1 MSAATA
7 ATTSSR
13 SRLTGGG
20 VLAALERWLGLTAS
34 GLGLLDFIV
43 VGSITARAT
52 GGRAMFLLVYGAI
65 LVLVAAWLLG
75 RRRLAIDAHRSDL
88 PTRVREGQL
97 VDVEVA
103 LTTRRRLATVV
114 LEDTLP
120 AAFGAPSRLPV
131 ALLPAGQELR
141 HHYTF
146 TPRLRGVYEV
156 GPLLVEWSD
165 PFGLTRRRTVLAG
178 PAKIIVHPS
187 TEQVHDRVISR
198 AWEDPPIRPPVS
210 KPWPT
215 GFEFYGMRDYVHG
228 DDPRRIVWRAS
239 ARTIDPDTGQG
250 RYLVRE
256 AEQGITDQV
265 HLFLDT
271 DRSTHA
277 PGAPSETFET
287 MVRAAASVGVHH
299 LKDGFAVHADINSAR
314 LTKGL
319 RGPRSQLTLL
329 DGLAGIQPE
338 GVPLVRALER
348 LFVTPSRGVHN
359 VIFTPHLDQQS
370 AGRLRLLLQRGT
382 SVLLVLLLWEE
393 SEGGSM
399 HRAGSLGC
407 GVVELRANAPFERVF
422 QRVVGARR

>member
-1 MSAATA
+1 MAAAAAHTA
-7 ATTSSR
+7 SR
-13 SRLTGGG
+13 ARLAGGG
-20 VLAALERWLGLTAS
+20 VLAALERWLGLTS
-34 GLGLLDFIV
+34 TGLGLLGLIA
-43 VGSITARAT
+43 VGFLTARAT
-52 GGRAMFLLVYGAI
+52 GSRAMFLLVYGAV
-65 LVLVAAWLLG
+65 LMLVAAWLLG

-103 LTTRRRLATVV
+103 LTARRRLATIVV
-114 LEDTLP
+114 EDTLP
-120 AAFGAPSRLPV
+120 EPLGASSRLPV
-131 ALLPAGQELR
+131 ALLPPGQELR
-141 HHYTF
+141 HRYTF
-146 TPRLRGVYEV
+146 TPRLRGIYEV

-165 PFGLTRRRTVLAG
+165 PFGLTRRRTVLAA
-178 PAKIIVHPS
+178 PAKVIVHPS

-239 ARTIDPDTGQG
+239 ARTIDPETGAG

-271 DRSTHA
+271 DRATHA
-277 PGAPSETFET
+277 PGQPSETFET
-287 MVRAAASVGVHH
+287 MIRAVASVGVHH
-299 LKDGFAVHADINSAR
+299 LKDGFAVHSDINSER
-314 LTKGL
+314 LTRGL

-329 DGLAGIQPE
+329 DGLAGVQPE
-338 GVPLVRALER
+338 AVPLTRALER
-348 LFVTPSRGVHN
+348 LFVEPSRGIHN
-359 VIFTPHLDQQS
+359 VVFTPHLDHEA

-382 SVLLVLLLWEE
+382 SILLVLLLWEE
-393 SEGGSM
+393 SDGGSM

-407 GVVELRANAPFERVF
+407 GVVELRSNQPFERVF